1 MSKPVPAIRS
11 VKARGLVVPLARPV
25 KTAFGVIDVGPLVLI
40 DVETDQGVTGH
51 SYILAYTRLTLK
63 PLVYLV
69 EEIGRELTGRLIAPY
84 DLMAAMD
91 AKFRLLGWQGLVGMA
106 VSGLDMAYWDAL
118 GQIADRPVAELL
130 GGSVRPIRAYDSYG
144 VVDPKADEKD
154 LRRSLDQGFRGIK
167 IKGGD
172 GDAAKDERVVKGVRT
187 LLGPDVA
194 LMLDFNQSLD
204 PAEATRR
211 IARLAP
217 YDLTWIEE
225 PVPQENLSG
234 HAKVRETSPVPI
246 QAGENWWFP
255 RGFSEAIAAN
265 ASDYI
270 MPDLMKVGGVTGW
283 LNVAAQAE
291 AASIPM
297 SSHLFAEASAHML
310 AVTPT
315 AHWLEVLDFA
325 GAILNNP
332 IEIVDGTLTARG
344 PGLGL
349 SWNEAAVAK
358 YSVCCAWG
366 EPA

>member
-1 MSKPVPAIRS
+1 MSLTTPAIRS
-11 VKARGLVVPLARPV
+11 VKARAVVTPLKRPV
-25 KTAFGVIDVGPLVLI
+25 KNAFGVFVSAPLVLI
-40 DVETDQGVTGH
+40 DVATDLGVTGRA
-51 SYILAYTRLTLK
+51 YIFAYATMTLK
-63 PLVYLV
+63 PLVHLID
-69 EEIGRELTGRLIAPY
+69 EIGRDLTGKAIVPF

-106 VSGLDMAYWDAL
+106 VSGLDMAFWDAL
-118 GQIADRPVAELL
+118 GQVKGKPVAELL
-130 GGSVRPIRAYDSYG
+130 GGSPRPIPAYDSYG
-144 VVDPKADEKD
+144 AVDPIADEKD
-154 LRRSLDQGFRGIK
+154 LRRSIERGFRGIK

-172 GDAAKDERVVKGVRT
+172 GDAAKDEHVVKGVRA
-187 LLGPDVA
+187 LLGPDIA
-194 LMLDFNQSLD
+194 LMIDFNQSLD

-217 YDLTWIEE
+217 YDLHWVEE
-225 PVPQENLSG
+225 PVAQENLQG
-234 HAKVRETSPVPI
+234 HAKVRESSPIPI

-255 RGFSEAIAAN
+255 RGFAEAIAVG

-283 LNVAAQAE
+283 LRVAGQAE
-291 AASIPM
+291 AGSIPM

-325 GAILNNP
+325 GAILIHP
-332 IEIVDGTLTARG
+332 IDIVDGTLTARG

-349 SWNEAAVAK
+349 EWDEAAVAK
-358 YSVCCAWG
+358 YLVQ
-366 EPA
+366 